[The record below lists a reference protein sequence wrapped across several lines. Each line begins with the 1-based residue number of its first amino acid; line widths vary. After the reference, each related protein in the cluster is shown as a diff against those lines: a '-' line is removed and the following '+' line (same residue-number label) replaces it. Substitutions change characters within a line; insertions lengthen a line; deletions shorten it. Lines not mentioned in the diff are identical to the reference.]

1 MSNSTEDLTYH
12 PRDFGCLARW
22 ICQGSRR
29 YENAE
34 LANRVASDATSE
46 DVAWCH
52 ALLCAAQIGPALAQF
67 KLQEPFTGTTAPG
80 WALSRIALLTAP
92 SIDVDGHGWLRLTNT
107 NNTTKGL
114 ALDTAQSF
122 PGNVPVAV
130 RFRYVAWGGTGAAAL
145 GAFGALGGDPQCQ
158 LLRLDQ

>member
-1 MSNSTEDLTYH
+1 MKMLSSPTALRVT
-12 PRDFGCLARW
+12 
-22 ICQGSRR
+22 RR
-29 YENAE
+29 PKI
-34 LANRVASDATSE
+34 
-46 DVAWCH
+46 VAWCH
-52 ALLCAAQIGPALAQF
+52 TLLCAAQIGPALAQF

-80 WALSRIALLTAP
+80 WALSGIALLTAP

-145 GAFGALGGDPQCQ
+145 RAFGALGGDPQRQ